1 MKNTFT
7 KISLALTAALA
18 CAGMISASA
27 QTAQAEIVLTSAS
40 PVATPGTV
48 SGTYDF
54 TYYLTFGA
62 AGTTLLGTGST
73 NQAFISLQLNGPG
86 SSLVSTPS
94 LTITNTGIGGSFGS
108 AGDTSADGGTYKWV
122 YTGATY
128 SDRSGTEALGYI
140 TVVST
145 ASEKVSGPGLNYTT
159 QAATNVTSSSPN
171 GQTDLTQKQ
180 VDVPGL
186 SVIPTGAAPL
196 PAAFWPTLLTLTGM
210 GVVGGLKFRR
220 RAL

>member
-18 CAGMISASA
+18 CAGMISTSA

-40 PVATPGTV
+40 PVATSGSV
-48 SGTYDF
+48 AGTYDF
-54 TYYLTFGA
+54 TYYLMFGA

-73 NQAFISLQLNGPG
+73 NQAFVSLQLNGPA
-86 SSLVSTPS
+86 SSLVSTPR
-94 LTITNTGIGGSFGS
+94 LTITNSGVRGSFGS
-108 AGDTSADGGTYKWV
+108 ASDTTADGGTYKWF
-122 YTGATY
+122 YTGTTY
-128 SDRSGTEALGYI
+128 TAANGLEALGYI

-145 ASEKVSGPGLNYTT
+145 TSHRVSGPGLNYET
-159 QAATNVTSSSPN
+159 QAATNVTSSAPN
-171 GQTDLTQKQ
+171 GQQDLTQKQ

-186 SVIPTGAAPL
+186 GVVATGAAPL

>member
-1 MKNTFT
+1 MKNTYT

-40 PVATPGTV
+40 PVATHGSV
-48 SGTYDF
+48 AGTYDF

-62 AGTTLLGTGST
+62 AGTTLLGAEST
-73 NQAFISLQLNGPG
+73 NQAFISLELNGPG

-94 LTITNTGIGGSFGS
+94 LTITNTGILGSFGS
-108 AGDTSADGGTYKWV
+108 AGDTSANGGTYKWV
-122 YTGATY
+122 YTGTTY
-128 SDRSGTEALGYI
+128 TSAAGSEALGYI

-145 ASEKVSGPGLNYTT
+145 TSNEVVGPGLNYTT

-186 SVIPTGAAPL
+186 GVVPTGAVPL

-210 GVVGGLKFRR
+210 AVVGGLKFRHK
-220 RAL
+220 AL